1 MIIKGKIHKF
11 GNNINTDEIIPAP
24 YLVTTD
30 IKELGKHCMDGID
43 SSFATKIHPIRSPT
57 DVSDGSSNNRSEL
70 TSNGAKAGDIIVA
83 GRNFG
88 CGSSREHAPLAI
100 QGCGV
105 ALVIAQSFARIF
117 YRNCVNVG
125 LPILISDEIY
135 KSINPDDVLEA
146 DLSKGEI
153 KNITQNKTFR
163 VSAFPPLLQEIIEAG
178 GLMKW
183 YLKNGSC

>member
-1 MIIKGKIHKF
+1 MIIKGKTYKF

-24 YLVTTD
+24 YLITTD

-43 SSFATKIHPIRSPT
+43 SSFITKVR
-57 DVSDGSSNNRSEL
+57 E
-70 TSNGAKAGDIIVA
+70 GDIIVA

-163 VSAFPPLLQEIIEAG
+163 VSAFPPLLQEIIKAG

-183 YLKNGSC
+183 YALSNKVESRE

>member
-43 SSFATKIHPIRSPT
+43 SSFAIK
-57 DVSDGSSNNRSEL
+57 VQ
-70 TSNGAKAGDIIVA
+70 AGDIIVA

-183 YLKNGSC
+183 YLLNKFETRNPKGETISNDRI